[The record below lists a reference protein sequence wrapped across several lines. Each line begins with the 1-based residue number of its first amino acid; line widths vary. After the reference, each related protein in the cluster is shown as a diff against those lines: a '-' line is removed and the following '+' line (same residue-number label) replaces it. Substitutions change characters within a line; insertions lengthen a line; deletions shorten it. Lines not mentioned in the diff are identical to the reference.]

1 MRFPRSRTT
10 IFGLVA
16 LAALV
21 LAAPAQAAIS
31 PDAAHSPNAED
42 QRLAFWVTLVI
53 ATLIALALVGGLLMA
68 VRRFR
73 SADGAAEPRRLTA
86 GRGVIAKAGAGLGL
100 IVLVVF
106 IFGVVV
112 SSGVKNA
119 TAEEGVEEIEINAIA
134 QQWLWRFEY
143 PVQAEGSFSEGI
155 STVFSY
161 NELVVPVDTLVQLNI
176 DSTDIIHSWSVP
188 ALGPNV
194 WAMPGTIVET
204 SFIADEEG
212 VYRGRSMVFSGSSF
226 PFMRTTVRVVSQD
239 AYETFLDGLTTD
251 LSAGQEA
258 VQEAAAAEEA
268 AEDSAATS
276 EDDAAEDEA
285 TSEDGS

>member
-1 MRFPRSRTT
+1 MLAIAS
-10 IFGLVA
+10 LVA
-16 LAALV
+16 LA
-21 LAAPAQAAIS
+21 LA
-31 PDAAHSPNAED
+31 
-42 QRLAFWVTLVI
+42 
-53 ATLIALALVGGLLMA
+53 GGLIVA
-68 VRRFR
+68 TRRFR
-73 SADGAAEPRRLTA
+73 STGSADEPRRLTA

-100 IVLVVF
+100 VVLVVF

-155 STVFSY
+155 STVFTY

-176 DSTDIIHSWSVP
+176 DSTDVIHSWSVP

-194 WAMPGTIVET
+194 WAVPGTVAET
-204 SFIADEEG
+204 SFIADTEG
-212 VYRGRSMVFSGSSF
+212 TYRGRSMVYSGSSY

-239 AYETFLDGLTTD
+239 EYETFLDGLTSN
-251 LSAGQEA
+251 LQAGQEA
-258 VQEAAAAEEA
+258 VQEAALAEEA
-268 AEDSAATS
+268 AEDANPEDGAT
-276 EDDAAEDEA
+276 EEETAAEDE
-285 TSEDGS
+285 G